1 MNYTYTK
8 EQDDW
13 LRENW
18 SKYGGKSV
26 PMFNEKFGQNRTYQ
40 MIRSHCQNVLKVR
53 VSKEFQSEKCRHNA
67 KRYVPIGTVSKTK
80 GYWQIKVADEYGKR
94 NTNWMPLHH
103 YNYIKA
109 YGEIPKGKVVIF
121 LDGDSDN
128 CDAENLKT
136 VPQAINT
143 LLMKKGLR
151 SINKVMTETG
161 IGWCELYQM
170 LQQDGF
176 FEREHERE
184 LERKKIKRYANLNA
198 DQKVAVDMCDKD
210 GNVIASFDGVSEAS
224 RAMGVNAS
232 HISACARGKR
242 HTCGGY
248 KWKYAV
254 EKETT

>member
-18 SKYGGKSV
+18 VKYGGESV
-26 PMFNEKFGQNRTYQ
+26 QMFNEKFGQNRTYQ
-40 MIRSHCQNVLKVR
+40 MIRGHCQNVLKVR
-53 VSKEFQSEKCRHNA
+53 VSKEFNREKCRRNA
-67 KRYVPIGTVSKTK
+67 KRYVPIGTVTKSK

-94 NTNWMPLHH
+94 NTNWMLLHH

-109 YGEIPKGKVVIF
+109 YGEIPEGMVVIF
-121 LDGDSDN
+121 LDGDTDN
-128 CDAENLKT
+128 CDASNLKA

-143 LLMKKGLR
+143 LLMKKGMK
-151 SINKVMTETG
+151 SVNKYMTETG
-161 IGWCELYQM
+161 ISWCELYRH

-176 FEREHERE
+176 FDRLRKQENERN
-184 LERKKIKRYANLNA
+184 KIRRYANLNA
-198 DQKVAVDMCDKD
+198 DQKIPVNMCDKD
-210 GNVIASFDGVSEAS
+210 GDVLATFSGVSEAS
-224 RAMGVNAS
+224 RRMGVNAS

-248 KWKYAV
+248 KWEYA
-254 EKETT
+254 ER